1 MAANVLVETRDMT
14 REEWLAARRTA
25 GIGASDA
32 AAVLG
37 LSPWKSPVQLY
48 MEKVGEIPE
57 PEATERMEFGLML
70 EDVIADYY
78 VQRNDIRVRRRN
90 AILQHPDYPWM
101 ICNLDRV
108 IVGQPGILEIKTT
121 NAFNRDEWED
131 DVPIMYLVQVQHQ
144 LAVTGKEF
152 CDVACLVG
160 GNHYVQHRVWHNEA
174 IIKRLIEEEDKFWN
188 QHVVPRI
195 PPEWDGSEASTK
207 LLAEMY
213 PEAKA
218 GKSVVL
224 PSDVLNLIRRRNE
237 LAEAIQGLEQQK
249 VEAEN
254 KIKGLLEDAEIGVV
268 PGLDKPIR
276 FTSVS
281 TTRLDTA
288 ALKQAHPNIYAEFSK
303 PSTYRR
309 LFIPREV

>member
-48 MEKVGEIPE
+48 MEKVGEVPE
-57 PEATERMEFGLML
+57 PELNERMEFGLML
-70 EDVIADYY
+70 EDVVADYY
-78 VQRNDIRVRRRN
+78 MQRNDVQVRRRN

-160 GNHYVQHRVWHNEA
+160 GNHYVQHRVWRNET
-174 IIKRLIEEEDKFWN
+174 IIKQLIEAEDKFWN
-188 QHVVPRI
+188 KHVVPRI
-195 PPEWDGSEASTK
+195 PPEWDGSEASTE
-207 LLAEMY
+207 LLKEMY
-213 PEAKA
+213 PQAKE

-224 PSDVLNLIRRRNE
+224 PSDVRDMIRRRNE
-237 LAEAIQGLEQQK
+237 LAEAISGLETQK
-249 VEAEN
+249 TEIEN
-254 KIKGLLEDAEIGVV
+254 KIKGLLQDAEVGVV

-276 FTSVS
+276 YTNVS
-281 TTRLDTA
+281 SQRLDTK
-288 ALKQAHPNIYAEFSK
+288 ALKEDHPDIYVDYVD
-303 PSTYRR
+303 TTVYRR
-309 LFIPREV
+309 LYIPKEA